1 MKRSALKLDPL
12 SSVIMKRSA
21 LKVYQNCLIMAKRLD
36 LILTIQKIQ
45 STPTIELSE
54 SSTKLVATKIQRI
67 ETAIDLSV
75 WLNWVYL
82 SYLADYMVLLE

>member
-1 MKRSALKLDPL
+1 
-12 SSVIMKRSA
+12 MKRSA
-21 LKVYQNCLIMAKRLD
+21 LKVYQNCLIMTKRSD
-36 LILTIQKIQ
+36 LILTIHKIQ

-82 SYLADYMVLLE
+82 SFLAD

>member
-1 MKRSALKLDPL
+1 
-12 SSVIMKRSA
+12 MKRSA
-21 LKVYQNCLIMAKRLD
+21 LKVDQNCLIMTMRSD

-54 SSTKLVATKIQRI
+54 SSTKLVATKIRRI
-67 ETAIDLSV
+67 ETAIDFSV

-82 SYLADYMVLLE
+82 SYLAD